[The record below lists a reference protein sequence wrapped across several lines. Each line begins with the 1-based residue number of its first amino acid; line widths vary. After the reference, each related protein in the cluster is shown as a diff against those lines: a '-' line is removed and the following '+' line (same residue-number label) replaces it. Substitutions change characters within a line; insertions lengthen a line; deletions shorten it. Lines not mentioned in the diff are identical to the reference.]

1 MKRFTECKRK
11 RHRQKVGAPRSMPM
25 FAAPDA
31 KGQPKVAIV
40 MKIAALVVATP
51 FAWASAPIDAL
62 GETRASIA
70 LEGATISLH
79 TAQPMAAALLAD
91 LIPLGEGEQLVF
103 LSIDLNEGWKT
114 YWRLP
119 GRFGLAPDLD
129 WQRSDNVAVA
139 TAHFPAPILF
149 DEGDGTSIGYAAQTV
164 WPIVIQPEDSDRP
177 MTYRLSLEIGLC
189 AVLCLPERVEL
200 SAPSDSSS
208 VDQDIALAKI
218 FALQDDLAQ
227 GTQPLSALSL
237 ERAEAQISVVGDPR
251 AHDEPGQDRPSLE
264 RFAVAED
271 EGGRHSV
278 LHPTESRFGEAPIM
292 SGPWTWPTPI
302 TRVTVIEPDGT
313 MHVYTRQTTST
324 P

>member
-1 MKRFTECKRK
+1 
-11 RHRQKVGAPRSMPM
+11 MPM

-31 KGQPKVAIV
+31 KGQPKVTIV
-40 MKIAALVVATP
+40 MKIAALMVATP

-62 GETRASIA
+62 GETRASVT

-79 TAQPMAAALLAD
+79 TGPSMAAALLAD
-91 LIPLGEGEQLVF
+91 LIPLGADEQLVF

-129 WQRSDNVAVA
+129 WQRSDNVAAA

-149 DEGDGTSIGYAAQTV
+149 DEGDGTSIGYAAPTV
-164 WPIVIQPEDSDRP
+164 WPIVLQPEDSDRP

-218 FALQDDLAQ
+218 FALHDDLAQ

-237 ERAEAQISVVGDPR
+237 ERGDDQISVAGSPMISQN
-251 AHDEPGQDRPSLE
+251 EPAQNRRGLE
-264 RFAVAED
+264 RFAVVED
-271 EGGRHSV
+271 AGGRHSV
-278 LHPTESRFGEAPIM
+278 LHPAESRFGEAPIM

-302 TRVTVIEPDGT
+302 TRVTVIEPGAA
-313 MHVYTRQTTST
+313 MHVYTGQMTST